1 MSKVAQDDNGNLVE
15 AYTPAVSQV
24 FAAGNTSA
32 QSAAFATGTT
42 LVRVAASLGHCHVAF
57 GANPTASIT
66 TSVMI
71 PNNSV
76 EFFKVTAGNKMA
88 YIKDAGVTSSTVC
101 VTELA

>member
-42 LVRVAASLGHCHVAF
+42 LVRVAASVGHCHVAF

-88 YIKDAGVTSSTVC
+88 YIKDATTAAATVC

>member
-42 LVRVAASLGHCHVAF
+42 LVRVSASLGHCHVAF
-57 GANPTASIT
+57 GSNPTASIT